1 MITFYGD
8 LVAPL
13 LDSDSTWNRYLEQRI
28 QPNQSDFPQQFTV
41 HPQLDSIV
49 FNYIND
55 SIELKSFEQYSSG
68 KNVVI
73 IGLHGGWNE
82 LKLPF
87 IKEWFLSN
95 SNRLTAWHDIN
106 CQIVLDYSEEGFTTE
121 FFNAAHNWIIE
132 NDLQDRVLYISSSI
146 NVSEL
151 YLSWCKQHKQRPVMK
166 AAWFGFFANWI
177 NFNRRFTQ
185 DESYTVPMAM
195 WQAGAKRYMSLNR
208 RPYPHR
214 ILLTTLLEHLS
225 LIEQG
230 AISMPKYFKEPDIN
244 WEELDFDTEYQW
256 EMLTERYNGHIDYLS
271 SSFISLYNKLPLIAD
286 TDRFDINH
294 AMDLNSEFYK
304 HYPINVITETLF
316 FTKSIFTSEKIWKP
330 MLHGQIFLPLA
341 APYYLQSLRELGF
354 KTFAPYINEE
364 YDLIEDPIERA
375 QALVKVLEGL
385 LQLSESDFNKLLLN
399 CKPLV
404 EHNRQLINDKTR
416 LDRIISIRAA
426 HAIET
431 YWE

>member
-8 LVAPL
+8 TVAPL

-49 FNYIND
+49 FNYFKD
-55 SIELKSFEQYSSG
+55 TVELKSFEQYSSG

-87 IKEWFLSN
+87 IKEWFISN
-95 SNRLTAWHDIN
+95 SNRLRAWNDVN
-106 CQIVLDYSEEGFTTE
+106 CQIILDYSEEGFTTE

-132 NDLQDRVLYISSSI
+132 NNLQDRVLYISSSI
-146 NVSEL
+146 NVNEL
-151 YLSWCKQHKQRPVMK
+151 YLIWCRQLRQSPVMRT
-166 AAWFGFFANWI
+166 AWFGFFANWI

-185 DESYTVPMAM
+185 DENYVVPMAE
-195 WQAGAKRYMSLNR
+195 WQAGTTRYMSLNR

-214 ILLTTLLEHLS
+214 ILLTTLLEHAS

-230 AISMPKYFKEPDIN
+230 AISMPKHFKEPDIN
-244 WEELDFDTEYQW
+244 WEALDFDTEYQW
-256 EMLTERYNGHIDYLS
+256 EMLTEQYNGHIDYLND
-271 SSFISLYNKLPLIAD
+271 SFVQLYDKLPLIAD
-286 TDRFDINH
+286 TDRFEINH

-304 HYPINVITETLF
+304 HYPINVVTETLF
-316 FTKSIFTSEKIWKP
+316 FTQSIFTSEKIWKP
-330 MLHGQIFLPLA
+330 MLHGQIFLPMA
-341 APYYLQSLRELGF
+341 APYYLQSLRSLGF
-354 KTFAPYINEE
+354 KTFAPYVNEE
-364 YDLIEDPIERA
+364 YDLIEEPIERA
-375 QALVKVLEGL
+375 QALIKVLGGL
-385 LQLSESDFNKLLLN
+385 IQLSDSDFSQLLLN
-399 CKPLV
+399 CKPIV
-404 EHNRQLINDKTR
+404 EHNRQLINDKAR

-426 HAIET
+426 QAIET